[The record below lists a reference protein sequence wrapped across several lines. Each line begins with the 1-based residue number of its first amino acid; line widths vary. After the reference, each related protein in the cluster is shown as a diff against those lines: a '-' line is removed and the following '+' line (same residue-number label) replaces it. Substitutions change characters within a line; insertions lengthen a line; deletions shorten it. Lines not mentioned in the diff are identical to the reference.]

1 MELAMHYRDSDDRCC
16 VRASYRSEWTV
27 GVRHAVLFVAFPVSV
42 RQQVLDLGH
51 TPRKNVAGFGLCY
64 SLWCASSDSIE
75 ASQHMPSGWLLFSR
89 LGVTIADCL
98 QCV

>member
-1 MELAMHYRDSDDRCC
+1 MELAMLCRDSDDRLCLLW
-16 VRASYRSEWTV
+16 SYGFEWTV
-27 GVRHAVLFVAFPVSV
+27 GFGQAVLFVAFPGSV
-42 RQQVLDLGH
+42 RQQVLDLGD
-51 TPRKNVAGFGLCY
+51 TPRKNVAGSGLCY

-89 LGVTIADCL
+89 LGVTIADCV

>member
-51 TPRKNVAGFGLCY
+51 TPRKNVACFGGCY
-64 SLWCASSDSIE
+64 SLWCASSDLIE
-75 ASQHMPSGWLLFSR
+75 ASQHMPSGWLLSPR
-89 LGVTIADCL
+89 LGVTIADCM

>member
-1 MELAMHYRDSDDRCC
+1 MELAMHRRDSDDRC
-16 VRASYRSEWTV
+16 VILEPNGSEWTV
-27 GVRHAVLFVAFPVSV
+27 GFRHCALFVAFPDGV

-51 TPRKNVAGFGLCY
+51 TPRKNVACFGVCY
-64 SLWCASSDSIE
+64 SLWCASSDLIE

-89 LGVTIADCL
+89 SCVTIADCV

>member
-42 RQQVLDLGH
+42 RQQVLEPGD
-51 TPRKNVAGFGLCY
+51 TPRKKVAGFGLCY

-75 ASQHMPSGWLLFSR
+75 VSQHMPSRAGFCF
-89 LGVTIADCL
+89 LGLV
-98 QCV
+98 